1 MGFNPGNMN
10 KMMKQYQKMQ
20 QDLLRVQAEL
30 ADLTVEASA
39 GGGMVRVVFNGHGE
53 LRDLRINPEAV
64 DPNDVELLQDMVA
77 AAFRE
82 GQQKAQALAQE
93 KLEAVTGG
101 LNLPGGLR

>member
-20 QDLLRVQAEL
+20 QDLMRVQAEL
-30 ADLTVEASA
+30 ADLTVEATA

-53 LRDLRINPEAV
+53 LRDLSIKPEAV
-64 DPNDVELLQDMVA
+64 DPNDVEMLQDLLVA
-77 AAFRE
+77 AFKE
-82 GQQKAQALAQE
+82 GQQKAQQLAQE